1 MTGQIPYELVWDN
14 NHWPILL
21 PTRGLGAHI
30 NRLGFSLSFSNF
42 DLEATSSSH
51 QSRTI
56 SKEVFKSTFKTLKLS
71 EKAT

>member
-1 MTGQIPYELVWDN
+1 MVGSIPVARLLSATLGRTGP
-14 NHWPILL
+14 
-21 PTRGLGAHI
+21 